1 MYSLKNLIFV
11 FMSPLALPYVHLYL
25 LLKFSQE
32 YTWYLIFSVTVI
44 PQLDFPGMKKINV
57 SQKSQTTSKL
67 YFSASKTLIN
77 VKLPFLLKADVK
89 HCNDLGMKF
98 VVYVR
103 SKITGQSWGGNKTTH
118 TYSRKTVQSMAKR
131 ACEHH
136 CNPSER
142 TLILFPVLQNLKQCA
157 NYP

>member
-1 MYSLKNLIFV
+1 
-11 FMSPLALPYVHLYL
+11 
-25 LLKFSQE
+25 
-32 YTWYLIFSVTVI
+32 
-44 PQLDFPGMKKINV
+44 MKKINV

-118 TYSRKTVQSMAKR
+118 TYSRKTV
-131 ACEHH
+131 
-136 CNPSER
+136 
-142 TLILFPVLQNLKQCA
+142 
-157 NYP
+157 